1 MKPCAAILTVGDE
14 LILGDRAD
22 TNGPW
27 LSRTLLEH
35 GIKTSERCSVSD
47 SIPAI
52 SKAIIRLAK
61 LNSIV
66 FVTGG
71 LGPTEDDRTTEAL
84 ADALG
89 EQLVHDDDALA
100 SIEKWFEARGVV
112 RPPQNDIQ
120 AMRPISSDWIEN
132 KAGTAPGLLATI
144 GNCTVVCLPGPPSE
158 LQPMLG
164 TILPDVIAPI
174 DCTGPVCTTEVR
186 AWGMP
191 ESVAGE
197 KIAAFMQQQEPRVSI
212 LMGKEGIVARVTSAD
227 ASLVKGT
234 VSRIQEL
241 WSPWAFGTN
250 EATLASSIGE
260 LLVGGSVSTAESCT
274 AGLLCDAFANTP
286 GASKWFVGGWV
297 TYANEMK
304 MSQLGVAGALI
315 DSAGAVSAEVA
326 RAMSEGAVACS
337 GSLAAVST
345 TGIAGPTGGT
355 TRKPLGTVFIGC
367 TVHGDTTVRE
377 FRFTGTRNEVRQRA
391 TFSALQMLRFRV
403 LDLDVPTMCWQHGE
417 VFT

>member
-1 MKPCAAILTVGDE
+1 MKPCAAILTIGDE
-14 LILGDRAD
+14 LILGDRVD

-27 LSRTLLEH
+27 LSRKLLEH

-89 EQLVHDDDALA
+89 EHLVHDDDALA
-100 SIEKWFEARGVV
+100 SIEKWFEARGLV

-120 AMRPISSDWIEN
+120 AMRPISSEWIEN

-158 LQPMLG
+158 LQTMLA
-164 TILPDVIAPI
+164 TILPDVTAPI

-197 KIAAFMQQQEPRVSI
+197 KIAAFMQLQEPRVSI

-227 ASLVKGT
+227 A
-234 VSRIQEL
+234 
-241 WSPWAFGTN
+241 
-250 EATLASSIGE
+250 
-260 LLVGGSVSTAESCT
+260 
-274 AGLLCDAFANTP
+274 
-286 GASKWFVGGWV
+286 
-297 TYANEMK
+297 
-304 MSQLGVAGALI
+304 
-315 DSAGAVSAEVA
+315 
-326 RAMSEGAVACS
+326 
-337 GSLAAVST
+337 
-345 TGIAGPTGGT
+345 
-355 TRKPLGTVFIGC
+355 
-367 TVHGDTTVRE
+367 
-377 FRFTGTRNEVRQRA
+377 
-391 TFSALQMLRFRV
+391 
-403 LDLDVPTMCWQHGE
+403 
-417 VFT
+417 